1 MHNPLTLQ
9 NIKSLNWLLFTLIT
23 VLVSATKAQANCA
36 DRVASLEVVQPA
48 MERYWQQLQQQT
60 EFPWGKAQPYGKLSG
75 DRITLTPAFDRFTGA
90 QKQQVLDLLRLDYNL
105 NWFSLL
111 NPQEQAA
118 ALKNSGIGAM
128 SPYLVFASDGRIV
141 SYPYSGCDRLTL
153 LTEFDRYQMRWYG
166 RELPPRQIRFPISP
180 EQEKAVRLKFW
191 EAVGYNQKDLQWI
204 AWVPEQGY
212 FEINVHNEAR
222 DRYQRRLQKFWQ
234 VAPRHY
240 RYVVLDENG
249 TLLLDCTGGLLT

>member
-1 MHNPLTLQ
+1 MPKTKLLNSLLLT
-9 NIKSLNWLLFTLIT
+9 ITT
-23 VLVSATKAQANCA
+23 VLVLATKVQANCA
-36 DRVASLEVVQPA
+36 DSVASLELVQPA

-60 EFPWGKAQPYGKLSG
+60 QFPWGKLQPYGKLSG
-75 DRITLTPAFDRFTGA
+75 DRITLTPKFDRFTGT
-90 QKQQVLDLLRLDYNL
+90 QKQQVLDSLRLDYNS

-111 NPQEQAA
+111 NSQEQAA

-153 LTEFDRYQMRWYG
+153 LTEFNRYQMRWYG

-180 EQEKAVRLKFW
+180 EQEKAVQIKFW
-191 EAVGYNQKDLQWI
+191 QAVGYNQKDLQWL

-212 FEINVHNEAR
+212 FEINVYNEAR

-234 VAPRHY
+234 VAPKQY
-240 RYVVLDENG
+240 RYVILDENG
-249 TLLLDCTGGLLT
+249 TLLQDRAGNALT